1 MLRKNV
7 VAVIPARANS
17 KRIPGKN
24 YKKFNGKLRFP
35 ANIPISTKKTCK
47 KNCFFVWKQNHVRNF
62 LQIVGK
68 TSTLLSCEA
77 RAQENKDKN
86 SKWK

>member
-24 YKKFNGKLRFP
+24 YKKFNGK
-35 ANIPISTKKTCK
+35 PISDQD
-47 KNCFFVWKQNHVRNF
+47 F
-62 LQIVGK
+62 
-68 TSTLLSCEA
+68 
-77 RAQENKDKN
+77 
-86 SKWK
+86 

>member
-24 YKKFNGKLRFP
+24 YKKFNGKSIIAKVLLKDDLAIP
-35 ANIPISTKKTCK
+35 AKP
-47 KNCFFVWKQNHVRNF
+47 VQ
-62 LQIVGK
+62 
-68 TSTLLSCEA
+68 
-77 RAQENKDKN
+77 
-86 SKWK
+86 